1 VTTRITRRGLVA
13 AAAVVTAIGFAA
25 APLSA
30 APGGGNSL
38 ADRNDDSSASA
49 PGVDSAS
56 ALVRLAGDP
65 LSTNSRTKP
74 PAGKKVDFSSQTVK
88 SERARLSALRN
99 DFKAWLRQNAPTAK
113 VSGEYDLAV
122 HAVAVRLNGT
132 SLDALRAAPQ
142 VVSAEYQ
149 STYSPLDDADPD
161 LALIHAIDAW
171 RSSQVGG
178 DANAGRGIKVG
189 VIDTG
194 IDQTHPCF
202 GEAGFPAT
210 PQLGDR
216 RFTNNKVIVARVFN
230 NKTPSQG
237 YTPEAVQDHGTHVA
251 GTVAC
256 NLDTPADV
264 LGAEIPYDVSGVAPA
279 AQLGNYNVFP
289 GNDDNARSEDIL
301 DAMEAAYADGMDVI
315 NMSLGGPSSG
325 ALDLLTIGVNNLDE
339 ANMVSAVSAGNS
351 GPGHFTVGSP
361 GSAARALT
369 AGAST
374 VGHFVGAPVQV
385 GATTYQAASGDFA
398 VVSSDLTAQL
408 GVVTGTS
415 NGLGEACAALP
426 AGSLTGKIAVVS
438 RGTCSFSLKILNAQN
453 AGAVATLV
461 VNNVSG
467 DPNSMGT
474 DGTPNQPTIP
484 AYSVGVASAPGLIAQ
499 DGQSAT
505 ISAALAYFRSSNDNI
520 MAGFSSQGPTDTA
533 ARRVK
538 PDLVAPG
545 VNVLSSVPVSYCG
558 TGATDCWA
566 FFQGTSMASPHLAG
580 MSAVVRGAHP
590 SWTAEQ
596 VRSAIVN
603 TASDGVLTKTSNGT
617 TIETDVNVVGAG
629 LGNLLN
635 AVAAKVAVGPVSTTF
650 GTVPGG
656 SGQSRTESVL
666 LTNLTGSSMT
676 VSLAVDSA
684 VGSGVTYSAPA
695 SVTIPAGGSV
705 SVPVTAAVARG
716 TAAGD
721 KSAMLRLSTGGVEIA
736 HSVLYVFVV

>member
-1 VTTRITRRGLVA
+1 MTTRITRRGLVA

>member
-301 DAMEAAYADGMDVI
+301 NAMEAAYADGMDVI

-361 GSAARALT
+361 GNAARALT